1 MTRSSL
7 EGRRPAALEA
17 LPDHVPSSGSNALR
31 PLLTAP
37 CSLTDLPPS
46 LCLHPSPTRNT
57 LLAGLVSWVGW
68 EEDSPHDGPLWTLVS
83 PHSGTGTCD

>member
-1 MTRSSL
+1 MYRPQAPTPFGLCSL
-7 EGRRPAALEA
+7 P
-17 LPDHVPSSGSNALR
+17 
-31 PLLTAP
+31 P